1 MLGIMLGKTLG
12 KIIVLSKDNP
22 ALFIPELSESAI
34 ERAIRKL
41 RQAGLLKRVGAAKE
55 VSEGVMPVIPAI
67 LKSIYDAIGVRIN
80 ELPVNLRADLAG
92 AARKKVIFPDSRGG
106 SIGPPRLFYFLQDL
120 TFTHSKLYY
129 SF

>member
-1 MLGIMLGKTLG
+1 MLGIMLG

-67 LKSIYDAIGVRIN
+67 LKAIYDAIGVRIN
-80 ELPVNLRADLAG
+80 ELPVTSERIWRALQEKKPFFLIAG
-92 AARKKVIFPDSRGG
+92 AG
-106 SIGPPRLFYFLQDL
+106 L
-120 TFTHSKLYY
+120 
-129 SF
+129 